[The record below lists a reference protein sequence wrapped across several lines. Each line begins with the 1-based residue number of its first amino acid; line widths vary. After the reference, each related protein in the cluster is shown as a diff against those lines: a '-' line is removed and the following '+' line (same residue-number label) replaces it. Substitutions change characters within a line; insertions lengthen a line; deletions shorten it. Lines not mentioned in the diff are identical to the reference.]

1 MCPLWDQLDRGHNSK
16 GSKDGSR
23 LLSIRENQ
31 EQVHFE
37 NLGLGAGVWLRAVVP
52 PIMDSGNSPG
62 RQRRGSGAQLQLA
75 GGLCMLLR
83 GLEGVQ
89 EAAFSMGP

>member
-1 MCPLWDQLDRGHNSK
+1 MCPLWDQLDRGHNTK

-23 LLSIRENQ
+23 LLSCRENQ

-37 NLGLGAGVWLRAVVP
+37 NLGLGAGVWLKALAP

-62 RQRRGSGAQLQLA
+62 RQRRESGAQLQLS
-75 GGLCMLLR
+75 GGLGMLQR
-83 GLEGVQ
+83 GLEVVQ